1 MEGFVRERQEGEH
14 LSLDGSVQFLFLC
27 FCFVLCRCFLFR
39 LLSPPGSDPNSF
51 WPCLQPYM
59 KMAEDDKKRYQD
71 ELAGNQVGGD
81 DDEGDEEEADS

>member
-1 MEGFVRERQEGEH
+1 
-14 LSLDGSVQFLFLC
+14 
-27 FCFVLCRCFLFR
+27 
-39 LLSPPGSDPNSF
+39 
-51 WPCLQPYM
+51 M